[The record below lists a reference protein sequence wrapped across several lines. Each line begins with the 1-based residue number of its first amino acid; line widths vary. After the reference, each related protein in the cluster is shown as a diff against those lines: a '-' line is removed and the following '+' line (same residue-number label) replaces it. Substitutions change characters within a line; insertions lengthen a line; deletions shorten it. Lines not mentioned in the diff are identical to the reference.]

1 MRGGAALHSSSLE
14 IGELLTSGFAAGIR
28 RRATTTAAA
37 AGRIMITTFLAW
49 HLSLAQTQAT
59 CTTST
64 QLWENELSCLLWYL
78 HLALIITSLVH
89 RASFIHYTIMYE
101 PTQR

>member
-14 IGELLTSGFAAGIR
+14 IGELLTSGFAAGIGGAP
-28 RRATTTAAA
+28 RATAAA

-89 RASFIHYTIMYE
+89 SASFIHYTIMYE

>member
-28 RRATTTAAA
+28 RHAATAAA

>member
-1 MRGGAALHSSSLE
+1 
-14 IGELLTSGFAAGIR
+14 
-28 RRATTTAAA
+28 
-37 AGRIMITTFLAW
+37 MITTFLAW